1 LETKDGEIDYSNNSL
16 SELRDV
22 ESNIDAGRNP
32 KNYANLQRA
41 IQERVFEHESKA
53 TVAIY
58 TNDIYRKFLRPDAS
72 EQALVRVART
82 ATLVLGALSIGMA
95 YLVPNVLELI
105 LYAYTFGAAGLFF
118 PMLGLL
124 FWPGTTASGAFWSM
138 LGGGCSAVLW
148 VLLDEPFGVSSSYL
162 GWFVSLQLMVI
173 VSLATDHS
181 AEENLDMF
189 YPTTIAAT
197 RRGE

>member
-1 LETKDGEIDYSNNSL
+1 MLHSGVLGLPGASPL
-16 SELRDV
+16 SRVLH
-22 ESNIDAGRNP
+22 P
-32 KNYANLQRA
+32 KSGVY
-41 IQERVFEHESKA
+41 
-53 TVAIY
+53 
-58 TNDIYRKFLRPDAS
+58 IYRKFLRPDAS
-72 EQALVRVART
+72 EQQLVRVARV
-82 ATLVLGALSIGMA
+82 ATLVLGVLSIGMA

-124 FWPGTTASGAFWSM
+124 FWPRTTASGAFWSM

-162 GWFVSLQLMVI
+162 GWLVSLPLLVA

-181 AEENLDMF
+181 PEENRDMF
-189 YPTTIAAT
+189 
-197 RRGE
+197 

>member
-1 LETKDGEIDYSNNSL
+1 MAY
-16 SELRDV
+16 V

-82 ATLVLGALSIGMA
+82 ATLVLGVLSIGMA

-124 FWPGTTASGAFWSM
+124 FWPGTTASGACWSM

-162 GWFVSLQLMVI
+162 GWFVSLPLMVI